1 MFIPY
6 LGPILTKKCE
16 KFNWV
21 FFQIMQQ
28 MQWNPQLAATMNSWH
43 NSQQPQSAQQQK
55 PPTASSGGQT
65 QVHQKTQPFQ
75 PPTGTSST
83 SLSREPDLNKAVQN
97 SAAMAAAAAAAQ
109 AAASAASSSMT
120 STTSSSLTTSSST
133 TSAALRRPPVPN
145 RDSPLR
151 PSQSPR
157 GIFISLFL
165 ELSPLH
171 FFS

>member
-1 MFIPY
+1 
-6 LGPILTKKCE
+6 
-16 KFNWV
+16 
-21 FFQIMQQ
+21 MQQ

-55 PPTASSGGQT
+55 PPASSGGQG

-157 GIFISLFL
+157 GMYILWFSCVIN
-165 ELSPLH
+165 
-171 FFS
+171 FFNEALLLRCY